1 MSSTV
6 YTMGTAL
13 TRAFAGKVP
22 VSLLIEGHWMGG
34 EVVAMDSYGV
44 VLDFEGTEH
53 LVVKLDRVSAVRVM
67 SSMPTTAAAHPTVVG
82 L

>member
-13 TRAFAGKVP
+13 NRAFAGQIP
-22 VSLLIEGHWMGG
+22 VSLLVEGHWMTGR
-34 EVVAMDSYGV
+34 VVAMDGYGV